1 MSSYMYKHTYK
12 HNPNAH
18 PAPHYVCV
26 RVCMHIYMSTK
37 CVSIN
42 WLLILDLFSYFLI
55 YKDIVINV
63 NKDLE
68 TNLITIILCSPL
80 GITLPN

>member
-1 MSSYMYKHTYK
+1 MYKYTYK
-12 HNPNAH
+12 HNPSAH

-42 WLLILDLFSYFLI
+42 WLLILDLFSYFSI